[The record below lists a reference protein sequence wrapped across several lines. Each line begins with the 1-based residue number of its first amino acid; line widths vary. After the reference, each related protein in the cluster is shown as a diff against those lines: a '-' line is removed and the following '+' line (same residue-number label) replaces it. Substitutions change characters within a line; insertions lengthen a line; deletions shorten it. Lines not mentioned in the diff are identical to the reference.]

1 MYVLVCNCLNGIS
14 KSGSLGVFEDTID
27 ETKDDDV
34 YKNIRENIKRLTES
48 IVLFVLFCRAKV

>member
-27 ETKDDDV
+27 DTKDNDV
-34 YKNIRENIKRLTES
+34 YTNVRENIERLTES
-48 IVLFVLFCRAKV
+48 IVLFVLFSRAKV